1 MDNETQKIFEEQVG
15 KLPNE
20 VVTFLSSSNWKTNIA
35 EIGALYNLPEKELSD
50 FKREVIFV
58 LMGLVHPD
66 ALSETLSQEVGLRG
80 AVLEALVANVENKI
94 FAPIRP
100 ALLEFFES
108 EASEPEGS
116 LRQGRESA
124 DSTSKVESEI
134 QKQEAIV
141 SPIPQKEWGR
151 MPDVAPDNL
160 PTGEEAEPLIPPIPQ
175 KVSLSETPPNWDITP
190 THPFEE
196 KMKKVFTAGQQ
207 SVGDFTLEPARQNFP
222 QENLGGPVAPQ
233 ALTPTPVTPEPA
245 ASNISHDPYREP
257 VE

>member
-20 VVTFLSSSNWKTNIA
+20 VVTFLSSSNWKTDIA

-50 FKREVIFV
+50 FKREVILV
-58 LMGLVHPD
+58 LVGLVHPD
-66 ALSETLSQEVGLRG
+66 ALKEMLSQEVGLRG
-80 AVLEALVANVENKI
+80 AVLEALVSNVENKI
-94 FAPIRP
+94 FAPVRP

-108 EASEPEGS
+108 ETGEH
-116 LRQGRESA
+116 ESQL
-124 DSTSKVESEI
+124 SKIENEI
-134 QKQEAIV
+134 QKQEASV
-141 SPIPQKEWGR
+141 SLAPAKEWGR

-160 PTGEEAEPLIPPIPQ
+160 PTGEEEAGPLLPPIPQ
-175 KVSLSETPPNWDITP
+175 KSSPSETPPSWDITP

-207 SVGDFTLEPARQNFP
+207 SMSDLTLEPARQNSP
-222 QENLGGPVAPQ
+222 QENLGGTVAPQ
-233 ALTPTPVTPEPA
+233 APAPVTPTSSP
-245 ASNISHDPYREP
+245 SNTPSISHDPYREP